1 MKRIL
6 YLLLFVPL
14 ILVGCLGGNSP
25 DLPPI
30 HPMVDVKG
38 KVVDELTGE
47 GLYGVEVQVRDYPT
61 RSDLTA
67 DDGSFFLPLVP
78 AGRQVII
85 ATLYGYETKNKA
97 VDIPREGI
105 FEIAIEL
112 SPFLGKL
119 VGYVFDENE
128 EPVSGAKITLDGNY
142 HATSGD
148 DGSFT
153 LSDLP
158 VGKFIITVE
167 KAGFLPHSGEV
178 EIKVDSI
185 TTLEITLSV
194 LLQNEESC

>member
-1 MKRIL
+1 MKKIL

-14 ILVGCLGGNSP
+14 ILVGCFRGNSP
-25 DLPPI
+25 NLPPI

-47 GLYGVEVQVRDYPT
+47 GLYGVEVQIRDYPT
-61 RSDLTA
+61 RFDLTA
-67 DDGSFFLPLVP
+67 SDGSFFLPLVP

-85 ATLYGYETKNKA
+85 ATLYVYATNNEA

-105 FEIAIEL
+105 FEITIEL
-112 SPFLGKL
+112 SPLLGKL
-119 VGYVFDENE
+119 VGYVFDEDGK
-128 EPVSGAKITLDGNY
+128 PVSGAKITLDGNY
-142 HATSGD
+142 HAISGA

-178 EIKVDSI
+178 GIEANSI
-185 TTLEITLSV
+185 ITLKITLEYPTSK
-194 LLQNEESC
+194 